1 MGLGKGKYGPVEG
14 LKDKAGVPVVH
25 HPKEFVE
32 YGEIEKE
39 KQSETASLRKK
50 VASFGS
56 WPALVD
62 WDGDGD
68 LDLLIG
74 SFGGEIFLRE
84 NVGTRRKPEYAPE
97 TVRLDADGKPL
108 KVNSH
113 AAPAVADW
121 DGDGVWDLVVGVS
134 DGSVVWFR
142 NEGAANKPR
151 FGEARE
157 LVAPKSKDK
166 FLTQYLQPG
175 QAVSP
180 GVRAQICVTDY
191 DGDGRLD
198 LLVGDFSRIIKMRKL
213 EAKELA
219 AFHALCEEEAGL
231 RAKAA
236 DAKADSPEEKALDE
250 QLAALK
256 EKKGAYY
263 ADPKA
268 EKDPFGTLASHV
280 WLYRRAPK
288 K

>member
-1 MGLGKGKYGPVEG
+1 
-14 LKDKAGVPVVH
+14 
-25 HPKEFVE
+25 
-32 YGEIEKE
+32 
-39 KQSETASLRKK
+39 
-50 VASFGS
+50 
-56 WPALVD
+56 
-62 WDGDGD
+62 
-68 LDLLIG
+68 
-74 SFGGEIFLRE
+74 
-84 NVGTRRKPEYAPE
+84 
-97 TVRLDADGKPL
+97 
-108 KVNSH
+108 
-113 AAPAVADW
+113 
-121 DGDGVWDLVVGVS
+121 VS

-166 FLTQYLQPG
+166 FLIQYLQPG

-180 GVRAQICVTDY
+180 GVRAQICVIDY

-198 LLVGDFSRIIKMRKL
+198 LLLGDFSRIIKMRKL
-213 EAKELA
+213 DAKERA
-219 AFHALCEEEAGL
+219 AFQALCDEEAGL

-256 EKKGAYY
+256 EKEAAYY

-268 EKDPFGTLASHV
+268 ETDPFGSLSSFV